1 MPRGMVTETQ
11 HNGPGKGVSI
21 TKRENTMKRSS
32 FFAAV
37 AVIGLMAGCSSPE
50 DKSNQADADMKAKRM
65 QLADEYQDCTQK
77 AAAYEQAEKDGKA
90 KEIPPED
97 RMTTAQCDE
106 IMKTMEALK

>member
-1 MPRGMVTETQ
+1 
-11 HNGPGKGVSI
+11 
-21 TKRENTMKRSS
+21 MKRSS

-50 DKSNQADADMKAKRM
+50 DKANQADADLKEKRM
-65 QLADEYQDCTQK
+65 QLADDFQECNQK

-97 RMTTAQCDE
+97 RMTKAQCDE

>member
-1 MPRGMVTETQ
+1 MAKEIQ
-11 HNGPGKGVSI
+11 HIEPGKRVSI
-21 TKRENTMKRSS
+21 NKRENTMKRSS
-32 FFAAV
+32 FFAVV

-77 AAAYEQAEKDGKA
+77 AEAYAQAEKDGKG
-90 KEIPPED
+90 KEIAPED
-97 RMTTAQCDE
+97 RKTTEQCDE

>member
-1 MPRGMVTETQ
+1 
-11 HNGPGKGVSI
+11 
-21 TKRENTMKRSS
+21 MKLSS
-32 FFAAV
+32 FFVAV

-90 KEIPPED
+90 KEIAPED